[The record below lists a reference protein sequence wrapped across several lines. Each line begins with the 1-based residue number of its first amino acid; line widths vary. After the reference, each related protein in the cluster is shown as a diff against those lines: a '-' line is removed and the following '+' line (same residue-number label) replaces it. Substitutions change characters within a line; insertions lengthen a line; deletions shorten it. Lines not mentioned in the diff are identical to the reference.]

1 MLSEAKKLDK
11 KDMASKPRVSIR
23 TRIMI
28 LALMLIVPLMV
39 DRVRLLESTRTER
52 IAHAIG
58 EVADLAQRGTEA
70 QSEIINSTRALLQVV
85 ARAYAALAASGQ
97 SCAALLSGFAT
108 DVPWVRSLSVVGP

>member
-11 KDMASKPRVSIR
+11 KDMASKPKVSIR

-39 DRVRLLESTRTER
+39 DRVRLLENTRTER
-52 IAHAIG
+52 IGRAID

-70 QSEIINSTRALLQVV
+70 QSEIISSTRALLQVA
-85 ARAYAALAASGQ
+85 ARAYAALAGSGQ
-97 SCAALLSGFAT
+97 TCTAFLAGFAT
-108 DVPWVRSLSVVGP
+108 DVPWIRSLSVVGP